1 MTNISGISR
10 IKFSALIDMGDSGY
24 SPYTYLDIQAV
35 YYQLTLFALTLVMIL
50 AMRLWLL

>member
-24 SPYTYLDIQAV
+24 SPYTSIIEI
-35 YYQLTLFALTLVMIL
+35 ME
-50 AMRLWLL
+50 